1 VSSRTQKAIQSAQVE
16 IAARWHAHG
25 MNLPVLEGARPT
37 PRQAEVFVSARQSR
51 QIRKMSALFAGI
63 VDMATVSP
71 QT

>member
-1 VSSRTQKAIQSAQVE
+1 
-16 IAARWHAHG
+16 
-25 MNLPVLEGARPT
+25 MNLPVLEGASPT